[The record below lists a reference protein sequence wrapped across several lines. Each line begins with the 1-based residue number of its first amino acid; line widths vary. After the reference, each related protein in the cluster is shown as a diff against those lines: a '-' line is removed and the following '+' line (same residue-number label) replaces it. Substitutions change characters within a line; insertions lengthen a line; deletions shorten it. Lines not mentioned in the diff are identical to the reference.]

1 MLAISKNLV
10 VFSLGSLLV
19 LAPARNAHAADAP
32 LSKALLQPS
41 EESEVVPRRASRPL
55 SRHEIFRAIELGLAQ
70 KGLSGERAL
79 RPQDLRIQSS
89 LPDLDGDMGLEVKS
103 IGYDPIRRETV
114 FELWAS
120 HEPQY
125 LPFKV
130 TTRIDP
136 QSLGLSSVMVG
147 LPDDSS
153 GSVSAVKG
161 KDAGRSVPKPPVLAR
176 PGTPATL
183 VMLGQNLRVTLSVE
197 PLQPGTKGQCIR
209 VRDLSTSRVMNAQ
222 VIDEGLLEASF

>member
-1 MLAISKNLV
+1 MLAVSKNFV
-10 VFSLGSLLV
+10 VFSLGILLF
-19 LAPARNAHAADAP
+19 LPPAQNVHAADAP

-41 EESEVVPRRASRPL
+41 EESEVVPRRAPRPL
-55 SRHEIFRAIELGLAQ
+55 SRGEIFRAIELGLAQ
-70 KGLSGERAL
+70 KGLAGERAL
-79 RPQDLRIQSS
+79 RPEDLRIQSS
-89 LPDLDGDMGLEVKS
+89 LPERGADVGLEVKS

-136 QSLGLSSVMVG
+136 QSLGLAVRLAGM
-147 LPDDSS
+147 PDDSAPSAGAPS
-153 GSVSAVKG
+153 GREKAKVA
-161 KDAGRSVPKPPVLAR
+161 PKPPVLAR
-176 PGTPATL
+176 PGKPATL
-183 VMLGQNLRVTLSVE
+183 IMQGQNLRVTLSVE

-209 VRDLSTSRVMNAQ
+209 VRDLSTSRVMSAE
-222 VIDEGLLEASF
+222 VVDEGLLEASF